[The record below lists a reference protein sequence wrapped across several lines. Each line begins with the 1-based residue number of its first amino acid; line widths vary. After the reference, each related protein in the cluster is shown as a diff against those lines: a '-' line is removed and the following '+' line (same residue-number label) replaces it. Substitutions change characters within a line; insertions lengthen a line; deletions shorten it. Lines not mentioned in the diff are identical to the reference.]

1 MIKLTK
7 IKEIDNII
15 YSYVKDLELWDTYEY
30 AISLLKLHIKDN
42 SYHYIDDDANILLEK
57 WLDFKMTFLYNLQ
70 IDAVKF
76 EIDVEFRYKIDFEL
90 ILYDQVILN

>member
-30 AISLLKLHIKDN
+30 AISLLKLHIKN
-42 SYHYIDDDANILLEK
+42 TGNQFYYSYLNI
-57 WLDFKMTFLYNLQ
+57 
-70 IDAVKF
+70 
-76 EIDVEFRYKIDFEL
+76 
-90 ILYDQVILN
+90 

>member
-30 AISLLKLHIKDN
+30 AISLLKLHIKSLYLTKLSFSLDN
-42 SYHYIDDDANILLEK
+42 
-57 WLDFKMTFLYNLQ
+57 
-70 IDAVKF
+70 
-76 EIDVEFRYKIDFEL
+76 
-90 ILYDQVILN
+90 